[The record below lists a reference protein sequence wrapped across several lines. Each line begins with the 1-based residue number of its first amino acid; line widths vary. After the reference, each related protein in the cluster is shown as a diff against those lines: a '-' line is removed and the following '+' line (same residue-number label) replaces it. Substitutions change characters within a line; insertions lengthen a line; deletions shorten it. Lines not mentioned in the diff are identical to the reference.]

1 MSLGR
6 SLLTFALVGT
16 CLSSQASVVMT
27 GNRVVYPADA
37 KQVSVQ
43 LTNQDDFPNVMQA
56 WLDSGD
62 EQSTPQTARAPFM
75 LTPPMFRMAAHS
87 GQTLRLQF
95 TGADLPKDKESVF
108 WLNILQIPPVAKGSE
123 ASNQMIVMLRSRM
136 KVFWRPAGLQGS
148 PNEMNKT
155 TTASVS
161 GRKLSLTNNSGY
173 YASIAHVV
181 VTIANK
187 PVKLGGEMIAP
198 GATKAWPLVGTPMGD
213 SVQMTWINDQGAYLS
228 GALPLKH

>member
-6 SLLTFALVGT
+6 SLLTFALLGA

-62 EQSTPQTARAPFM
+62 EQSTPKTARAPFM

-95 TGADLPKDKESVF
+95 TGADLPQDKESVF
-108 WLNILQIPPVAKGSE
+108 WLNTLQIPPVAKGSE
-123 ASNQMIVMLRSRM
+123 ESNQMIVMLRSRM

-148 PNEMNKT
+148 PDTLDKT
-155 TTASVS
+155 TIASVS
-161 GRKLSLTNNSGY
+161 GHQLSLTNNSGY
-173 YASIAHVV
+173 FTSLARVV
-181 VTIANK
+181 VTVANK
-187 PVKLGGEMIAP
+187 PVALGGEMIAP
-198 GATKAWPLVGTPMGD
+198 GATKVWTLAGAPSSKT
-213 SVQMTWINDQGAYLS
+213 VQMTWINDQGAYLS
-228 GALPLKH
+228 GTLHLKN

>member
-6 SLLTFALVGT
+6 SLLTFALIGT

-43 LTNQDDFPNVMQA
+43 LTNQDDFPNVVQA

-198 GATKAWPLVGTPMGD
+198 GATKAWPLVGIPMGD

>member
-1 MSLGR
+1 
-6 SLLTFALVGT
+6 
-16 CLSSQASVVMT
+16 
-27 GNRVVYPADA
+27 
-37 KQVSVQ
+37 
-43 LTNQDDFPNVMQA
+43 
-56 WLDSGD
+56 
-62 EQSTPQTARAPFM
+62 M

-95 TGADLPKDKESVF
+95 TGADLPQDKESVF

-148 PNEMNKT
+148 PDTMNQT

-161 GRKLSLTNNSGY
+161 GRQFSLTNNSGY

-181 VTIANK
+181 VTVANK
-187 PVKLGGEMIAP
+187 PVKLDGEMIAP
-198 GATKAWPLVGTPMGD
+198 GATKAWPLVGKPSGD

-228 GALPLKH
+228 GTLPLKH

>member
-6 SLLTFALVGT
+6 SLLTFALIGT

-181 VTIANK
+181 VMIANK

-198 GATKAWPLVGTPMGD
+198 GATKAWPLVGIPMGD

>member
-6 SLLTFALVGT
+6 SLLTFALIGT

-123 ASNQMIVMLRSRM
+123 ASNQMVVMLRSRM

-181 VTIANK
+181 VTIGNK

>member
-6 SLLTFALVGT
+6 SLLTFALLGT

-27 GNRVVYPADA
+27 GNRVVYPAEA

-62 EQSTPQTARAPFM
+62 TQSTPQTARAPFV

-108 WLNILQIPPVAKGSE
+108 WLNTLQIPPVAKGSE

-136 KVFWRPAGLQGS
+136 KVFWRPTGLQGS
-148 PNEMNKT
+148 PDTLDKT
-155 TTASVS
+155 TIASVS
-161 GRKLSLTNNSGY
+161 GRQLSLTNNSGY
-173 YASIAHVV
+173 FASIAHVGV
-181 VTIANK
+181 RVANK
-187 PVKLGGEMIAP
+187 PVTLSGEMIAP
-198 GATKAWPLVGTPMGD
+198 GATKSWPLAGTPSGD
-213 SVQMTWINDQGAYLS
+213 SVKMTWINDQGAYLS
-228 GALPLKH
+228 GTLPLKH